1 MSAEGEESWLMKEGA
16 WCFFKRE
23 KYYMKTNQILIR
35 PMGGFKVSQRTV
47 DGMFNATELLKQWNC
62 HSSQKKQM
70 IHFFE
75 NNTTEEFVNAL
86 MIEEKLKE
94 RNSVFIKSRGKNGG
108 TWMHPLIFIDFAM
121 WLNPAFKVKVLKF
134 VYDQLIK
141 YRNEAGDTYKD
152 LSNAVAKLVPK
163 EKIAVSMKEVAT
175 GINFCVYGN
184 HERNIRNKKAE
195 ESLMIELVETQ
206 KKVTMLINEGFLL
219 SYDEVMNY
227 LRRSWKSK
235 VNRLVLQ
242 N

>member
-1 MSAEGEESWLMKEGA
+1 
-16 WCFFKRE
+16 
-23 KYYMKTNQILIR
+23 MKTNQILTR
-35 PMGGFKVSQRTV
+35 PMGGFNVSQRTV
-47 DGMFNATELLKQWNC
+47 DGMFNATELLKQWND
-62 HSSQKKQM
+62 HSCQKREIKK
-70 IHFFE
+70 FFE
-75 NNTTEEFVNAL
+75 NDSTKQFLNAL
-86 MIEEKLKE
+86 IKEENLKGE
-94 RNSVFIKSRGKNGG
+94 NSAYLKSRGKYSGG
-108 TWMHPLIFIDFAM
+108 TWMHPLLFIDFAM

-175 GINFCVYGN
+175 GINFCVFGS

-206 KKVTMLINEGFLL
+206 KKLTMLINEEFLN
-219 SYDEVMNY
+219 SYEEVINY
-227 LRRSWKSK
+227 LRKSRK
-235 VNRLVLQ
+235 NKAKRLVLQ